1 MKKLILLLISVII
14 FSCEGEK
21 MSFELRFKLHCPL
34 AFKYAYHTYY
44 GSYFSEDLFISNEES
59 IRDYCDCYLQELLA
73 NNSNNTFINGD
84 EASYKPFVNPNES
97 LNEVVQTMYST
108 FQKEKG
114 YQIDETNL
122 DECLDKMNLKIKIDK
137 QDDAYIMIINPRTL
151 KVPIQAPSL
160 NQFIQD

>member
-73 NNSNNTFINGD
+73 NNSNNTLLKNQSTSAVFG
-84 EASYKPFVNPNES
+84 SNP
-97 LNEVVQTMYST
+97 
-108 FQKEKG
+108 
-114 YQIDETNL
+114 D
-122 DECLDKMNLKIKIDK
+122 
-137 QDDAYIMIINPRTL
+137 
-151 KVPIQAPSL
+151 
-160 NQFIQD
+160 NQFSTRTMDKLQELYHQLFS